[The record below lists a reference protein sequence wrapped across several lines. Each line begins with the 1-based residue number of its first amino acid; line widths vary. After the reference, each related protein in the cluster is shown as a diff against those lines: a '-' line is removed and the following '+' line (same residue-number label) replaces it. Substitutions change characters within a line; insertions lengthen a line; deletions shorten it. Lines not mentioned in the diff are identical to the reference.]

1 SNHQSVIGLSPYSS
15 RGPIMGGSTVTAATR
30 LAVVTVLVALS
41 IGVGADLAYFNEKQV
56 LRFINASAT
65 REDLSESC
73 RTALRRVEPYLKDQ
87 DTLEAQ
93 RIFFSQSYATGIS
106 DLFLS
111 RDQDRWIYRGYEC
124 LLSAGETVFSRS
136 EHPMHYCYG
145 YNEEDPKT
153 DAYSVCIP
161 SPCADHHVKLLE
173 LWRSIVK
180 KTETKPIDFT
190 ACTQSRHEK
199 QWFEKPVPIIDFT
212 LNQLAALFIVLATVF
227 HYKRGEEVKTLPA
240 QLLLAFS
247 AKKNI
252 GKLFD
257 MPKDPQATLT
267 SIIGLRFLA
276 MVWTLVGHSF
286 IFGLAYIE
294 NVDDYKNDLVDNF
307 YNQYITNFTLS
318 VDAFLLLGG
327 TVLSYSWFR
336 KWLKNNNEPEPTW
349 TSYGFWLR
357 FYRHRLVRIWPA
369 YLYTLMAV
377 TLRLSITH
385 FHPMWPP
392 TDPGVQCPIHWW
404 ENVFF
409 LNSLF
414 ENRCMPWTWY
424 IGTEFIYYLISPIF
438 LLALRRSVK
447 LGALVCI
454 GTIAI
459 SAGFNTYS
467 MIVNNFP
474 PTQFL
479 WKQPEIFNPNFIQ
492 HHIELYI
499 KPHFRIGP
507 YVIGIMLGYYLAFFQ
522 RKAIKPE
529 RTPLFVA
536 GGWFIATA
544 AGFWAIFGVHPSLQ
558 GWDWP
563 VYHIVYGTIHR
574 DVFALALAWLVYAC
588 HTGIGG
594 PVNAI
599 LSWKHLLPLSN
610 LCYSVYLIHLIPV
623 VLTYLVTSFPIWYT
637 TKWMIFAHCFVQLV
651 ISYFLALLC
660 LLIAEYPALNIE
672 RLLLHP
678 PATKTTI
685 KTVPTSDSEMQLR
698 ADEGSSLAST
708 PTRD

>member
-1 SNHQSVIGLSPYSS
+1 
-15 RGPIMGGSTVTAATR
+15 MGEARSTVAVR
-30 LAVVTVLVALS
+30 LAVTVVAVLS
-41 IGVGADLAYFNEKQV
+41 IGVGADLAFFNEKVV
-56 LRFINASAT
+56 LRFINASAS
-65 REDLSESC
+65 RDDLSQEC
-73 RTALRRVEPYLKDQ
+73 RNALMRVEPYLKDQ
-87 DTLEAQ
+87 ETLEAQ

-124 LLSAGETVFSRS
+124 ILSAGETVFSRS

-145 YNEEDPKT
+145 YNEENLQT

-161 SPCADHHVKLLE
+161 SPCANDHVKLIE
-173 LWRSIVK
+173 LWRRMARQGQ
-180 KTETKPIDFT
+180 TPETAPIDFS

-212 LNQLAALFIVLATVF
+212 MNQLAILFIVLATVF

-247 AKKNI
+247 ARKNLR
-252 GKLFD
+252 KLCEL
-257 MPKDPQATLT
+257 PKDPQATLT
-267 SIIGLRFLA
+267 CMFGLRFLA

-286 IFGLAYIE
+286 IFIQAYIQ
-294 NVDDYKNDLVDNF
+294 NVDDFKNDLVDNF

-318 VDAFLLLGG
+318 VDGFLLLGG

-357 FYRHRLVRIWPA
+357 FYRHRLVRLWPA
-369 YLYTLMAV
+369 YLYTLTAV
-377 TLRLSITH
+377 TLRISITH

-414 ENRCMPWTWY
+414 DNRCMPWTWY
-424 IGTEFIYYLISPIF
+424 IGTEFIYYLLSPIF

-447 LGALVCI
+447 LGALVCCT
-454 GTIAI
+454 GIAI
-459 SAGFNTYS
+459 SAGLNTYS
-467 MIVNNFP
+467 IIDNNFP

-479 WKQPEIFNPNFIQ
+479 WKQPAIFNPNFIQ

-507 YVIGIMLGYYLAFFQ
+507 YLIGIMLGYYLAFFQ

-536 GGWFIATA
+536 TGWALATL
-544 AGFWAIFGVHPSLQ
+544 AGFWAIFGLYPSLQ

-563 VYHIVYGTIHR
+563 VYHVVYGTIHR

-588 HTGIGG
+588 HTGVGG
-594 PVNAI
+594 PINAV
-599 LSWKHLLPLSN
+599 LSLKVLLPLSN
-610 LCYSVYLIHLIPV
+610 LCYSVYLFHMIPV
-623 VLTYLVTSFPIWYT
+623 VLTYLLTSFPMWYT
-637 TKWMIFAHCFVQLV
+637 TKLTIFAHCLVQLT
-651 ISYFLALLC
+651 ISYFFAMLC

-672 RLLLHP
+672 RILLHP
-678 PATKTTI
+678 PATKATI
-685 KTVPTSDSEMQLR
+685 KAVPTSDSEMQLR
-698 ADEGSSLAST
+698 PDEASSIAST

>member
-1 SNHQSVIGLSPYSS
+1 GPVMG
-15 RGPIMGGSTVTAATR
+15 RGTVAAA
-30 LAVVTVLVALS
+30 LAAVTVIVSIS
-41 IGVGADLAYFNEKQV
+41 IGVDAELNFYTEKQV

-65 REDLSESC
+65 HTELSQEC
-73 RTALRRVEPYLKDQ
+73 RNALMRVEPYLKDQ

-93 RIFFSQSYATGIS
+93 RIFFSQSYASGIS

-124 LLSAGETVFSRS
+124 ILSAGETVFSRS

-161 SPCADHHVKLLE
+161 SPCANDHVKLIE
-173 LWRSIVK
+173 MWRRAARKGIAP
-180 KTETKPIDFT
+180 ETKPIDFS

-199 QWFEKPVPIIDFT
+199 QWFEKPVPILDFT
-212 LNQLAALFIVLATVF
+212 ANQLAILFIVLATVF

-247 AKKNI
+247 ARKNLR
-252 GKLFD
+252 KLCEL
-257 MPKDPQATLT
+257 PKDPQATLT
-267 SIIGLRFLA
+267 CMFGLRFLA

-286 IFGLAYIE
+286 IFIQAYIE
-294 NVDDYKNDLVDNF
+294 NVDDFKNDLVDNF

-357 FYRHRLVRIWPA
+357 FYRHRLVRLWPA
-369 YLYTLMAV
+369 YLYTLTAV
-377 TLRLSITH
+377 TLRISITH

-414 ENRCMPWTWY
+414 DNRCMPWTWY
-424 IGTEFIYYLISPIF
+424 IGTEFIYFLISPIF

-447 LGALVCI
+447 FGALVCF
-454 GTIAI
+454 TVIAI
-459 SAGFNTYS
+459 SAGLNTRS
-467 MIVNNFP
+467 IIANNFP

-479 WKQPEIFNPNFIQ
+479 WKQPAIFNPNFIQ

-507 YVIGIMLGYYLAFFQ
+507 YIIGIMLGYYLAFFQ
-522 RKAIKPE
+522 RKAIKPV
-529 RTPLFVA
+529 RTPAFVA
-536 GGWFIATA
+536 TGWALSA
-544 AGFWAIFGVHPSLQ
+544 LAGFWAIFGLYPSLQ

-563 VYHIVYGTIHR
+563 LYHIVYGTIHR
-574 DVFALALAWLVYAC
+574 DVFALALAWLIYAC
-588 HTGIGG
+588 HTGVGG
-594 PVNAI
+594 PINAL
-599 LSWKHLLPLSN
+599 LSLKPLLPLSN
-610 LCYSVYLIHLIPV
+610 LCYSVYLFHMIPV
-623 VLTYLVTSFPIWYT
+623 VLTYLLTSFPMWYT
-637 TKWMIFAHCFVQLV
+637 TKFEIFAHCLVQLF
-651 ISYFLALLC
+651 ISYLFAMLC
-660 LLIAEYPALNIE
+660 VLIAEYPALNIE
-672 RLLLHP
+672 RILLHP

-698 ADEGSSLAST
+698 PDESSSVAST
-708 PTRD
+708 PTRE

>member
-1 SNHQSVIGLSPYSS
+1 AGPVMGRWWSSV
-15 RGPIMGGSTVTAATR
+15 VAAR
-30 LAVVTVLVALS
+30 AAVTVLIALS
-41 IGVGADLAYFNEKQV
+41 IAVRAELNFYTEKQV

-65 REDLSESC
+65 HTELSADC
-73 RTALRRVEPYLKDQ
+73 RNALLRVEPYLKDQ
-87 DTLEAQ
+87 ETLEAQ
-93 RIFFSQSYATGIS
+93 RIFFSQSYASGIS

-124 LLSAGETVFSRS
+124 ILSAGETVFSRS

-145 YNEEDPKT
+145 YNEDDPKT

-161 SPCADHHVKLLE
+161 SPCANDHVKLIE
-173 LWRSIVK
+173 LWRK
-180 KTETKPIDFT
+180 MARKALAPETKPIDFS

-212 LNQLAALFIVLATVF
+212 MNQLAILFIVLATVF

-247 AKKNI
+247 ARKNLR
-252 GKLFD
+252 KLCEL
-257 MPKDPQATLT
+257 PKDPQATLT
-267 SIIGLRFLA
+267 CMFGLRFLA

-286 IFGLAYIE
+286 IFIQAYIE
-294 NVDDYKNDLVDNF
+294 NVDDFKNDLVDNF

-318 VDAFLLLGG
+318 VDAFLMLGG

-357 FYRHRLVRIWPA
+357 FYRHRLVRLWPA
-369 YLYTLMAV
+369 YLYTLTAV
-377 TLRLSITH
+377 TLRISITH

-414 ENRCMPWTWY
+414 DNRCMPWTWY
-424 IGTEFIYYLISPIF
+424 IGTEFIYYLLSPIF
-438 LLALRRSVK
+438 LLALRKSVK
-447 LGALVCI
+447 LGALVCF
-454 GTIAI
+454 TAIAI

-467 MIVNNFP
+467 IIENNFP

-479 WKQPEIFNPNFIQ
+479 WKQPAIFNPNFIQ

-507 YVIGIMLGYYLAFFQ
+507 YIIGIMLGYYLAFFQ

-529 RTPLFVA
+529 RTPTFVA
-536 GGWFIATA
+536 TGWALSAA
-544 AGFWAIFGVHPSLQ
+544 AGFWAIFGLYPSLQ

-563 VYHIVYGTIHR
+563 VYHVIYGTIHR
-574 DVFALALAWLVYAC
+574 DVFAIALAWLVYAC

-594 PVNAI
+594 PINAL
-599 LSWKHLLPLSN
+599 LSLKPLLPLSN
-610 LCYSVYLIHLIPV
+610 LCYSVYLFHMIPV
-623 VLTYLVTSFPIWYT
+623 VLTYLLTSFPMWYT
-637 TKWMIFAHCFVQLV
+637 TKMTIFAHCLVQLF
-651 ISYFLALLC
+651 ISYLFAMLC
-660 LLIAEYPALNIE
+660 VLVAEYPALNIE

-698 ADEGSSLAST
+698 PDEASSIAST